1 VTSSLRAILQTRPEL
16 VAQEIV
22 RQQKDSPIE
31 VIEYKMPD
39 PGGHRRHP
47 MICPTNRHYS
57 RAGIAV
63 GRNSRIFRSKAF
75 VWRASLPPWVTTK
88 ALEISGL
95 KFPDGWQWIF
105 RTYSSISLRSKA
117 VDLAG
122 SGDIQ
127 GLQRLFAS
135 KQASPFDRI
144 DTNGYTL
151 LHVSSY
157 IAR

>member
-1 VTSSLRAILQTRPEL
+1 MVTSSLRALLQARPEL
-16 VAQEIV
+16 IAQEIV
-22 RQQKDSPIE
+22 RQQKDSSIE
-31 VIEYKMPD
+31 VLEYEMPE

-47 MICPTNRHYS
+47 MLCPTNRQYPTA
-57 RAGIAV
+57 RIV
-63 GRNSRIFRSKAF
+63 IGRNSHSFRNKTF

-105 RTYSSISLRSKA
+105 RTYNLIPLNSKV

-135 KQASPFDRI
+135 RQASPFDRI
-144 DTNGYTL
+144 DGNGYTL
-151 LHVSSY
+151 LHVSS
-157 IAR
+157 